1 MHQVE
6 PMTNDRLRVRR
17 DFLRMDPVVRARHI
31 AEALSE
37 ITDMIVDNSPASEI
51 LERIDACAW
60 MIEWAVP
67 LEEPAYQAQ
76 LVGLQSRLSGLRR
89 ELTGFSG
96 FSED

>member
-1 MHQVE
+1 
-6 PMTNDRLRVRR
+6 
-17 DFLRMDPVVRARHI
+17 MDPVVRARQI

-37 ITDMIVDNSPASEI
+37 ITDMIVDNSPAPEI

-89 ELTGFSG
+89 ELTGLQDFQ
-96 FSED
+96 D